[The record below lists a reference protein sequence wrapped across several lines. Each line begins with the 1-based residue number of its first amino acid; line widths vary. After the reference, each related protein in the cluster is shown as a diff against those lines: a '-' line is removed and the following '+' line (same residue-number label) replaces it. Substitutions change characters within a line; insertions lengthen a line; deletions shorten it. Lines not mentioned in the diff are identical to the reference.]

1 MNANELRIGN
11 LVEYFGI
18 RELIAIK
25 YHKIKLINESEKG
38 NFIIEWC
45 PIDSSSLK
53 PIPLTE
59 EILLKL
65 GFQSEEFFCRI
76 KNSRFSD
83 ALIHNDGIDINVHG
97 VHLKHIK
104 HLHELQNLYFSLTK
118 NELIYEQNTTAINR
132 YFKMQKRNCRC

>member
-25 YHKIKLINESEKG
+25 NHKIKLINESEKG

-65 GFQSEEFFCRI
+65 GYNKEGSFYRI
-76 KNSRFSD
+76 KNSRLAD

-97 VHLKHIK
+97 VHLTHIK
-104 HLHELQNLYFSLTK
+104 YLHELQNLYFALTK
-118 NELIYEQNTTAINR
+118 KELSYE
-132 YFKMQKRNCRC
+132 